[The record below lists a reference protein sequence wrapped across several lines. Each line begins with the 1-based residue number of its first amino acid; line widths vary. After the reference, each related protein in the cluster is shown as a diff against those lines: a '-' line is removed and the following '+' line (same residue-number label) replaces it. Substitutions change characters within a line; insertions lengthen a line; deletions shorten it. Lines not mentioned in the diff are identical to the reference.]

1 MSSPAKEKVSL
12 FRTRAGLYAC
22 LVLTLASAAFAFAH
36 VVGRGVHT
44 EVPPVG
50 LSFWRW
56 MVGALFMWP
65 FIHSSLKTNMPD
77 IRKNLGSLSL
87 LGGIMIVSATS
98 LMIGLNF
105 TTAINASIINAIQPV
120 FTVLLAML
128 ILHDRLRLSQSCGV
142 ALGLIGVTA
151 MITRM
156 DPAALLHMQFNAGD
170 ILIVLGSMGYSLY
183 AGDILI
189 VLGSMGYS
197 LYAIN
202 LRKIPDTLSR
212 SAALFMI
219 IVTGCLIVLPFY
231 VIETIIYKPVPIS
244 ATAIYAIS
252 AMSLVSTV
260 LGTLMWNR
268 GNQLIGPSRAG
279 MFINLIPVFA
289 AVMAILFLG
298 ERLHLYHVVC
308 ALLIGIGIYMVLRR

>member
-1 MSSPAKEKVSL
+1 MTSTKLSGDSL
-12 FRTRAGLYAC
+12 FRTRSGLYAC

-36 VVGRGVHT
+36 VVGRGIHS

-56 MVGALFMWP
+56 LLGAIVLFP
-65 FIHSSLKTNMPD
+65 FIYPSLKVNAPD
-77 IRKNLGSLSL
+77 IRRHIRPLTL
-87 LGGIMIVSATS
+87 LGGIMIVSATL

-120 FTVLLAML
+120 STVLLAML

-142 ALGLIGVTA
+142 ALGFIGVIA
-151 MITRM
+151 MISRM
-156 DPAALLHMQFNAGD
+156 DPVALVRVQFNAGD
-170 ILIVLGSMGYSLY
+170 ILILLGS
-183 AGDILI
+183 I
-189 VLGSMGYS
+189 GYS

-202 LRKIPDTLSR
+202 LRKIPNTLNP

-219 IVTGCLIVLPFY
+219 IVTGCVIVLPFY
-231 VIETIIYKPVPIS
+231 VIETILYKPVPIS
-244 ATAIYAIS
+244 AHAIYAIV
-252 AMSLVSTV
+252 ALSLVSTV
-260 LGTLMWNR
+260 FGTLMWNQ

-289 AVMAILFLG
+289 AIMAIIFLG
-298 ERLHLYHVVC
+298 ERLHQYQVIC
-308 ALLIGIGIYMVLRR
+308 AALICGGIFLVLRR

>member
-1 MSSPAKEKVSL
+1 MTGTKLSDDSL
-12 FRTRAGLYAC
+12 FRTRSGLYAC

-36 VVGRGVHT
+36 VVGRGIHS

-56 MVGALFMWP
+56 LLGAIVLFP
-65 FIHSSLKTNMPD
+65 FIYPSLKVNAPD
-77 IRKNLGSLSL
+77 IRRHIGPLTL
-87 LGGIMIVSATS
+87 LGGIMIVSATL

-120 FTVLLAML
+120 STVLLAML

-142 ALGLIGVTA
+142 ALGFIGVIA
-151 MITRM
+151 MIARM
-156 DPAALLHMQFNAGD
+156 DPVALVRVQFNAGD
-170 ILIVLGSMGYSLY
+170 ILILLGS
-183 AGDILI
+183 I
-189 VLGSMGYS
+189 GYS

-202 LRKIPDTLSR
+202 LRKIPNTLSP

-219 IVTGCLIVLPFY
+219 IVTGCVIVLPFY
-231 VIETIIYKPVPIS
+231 VIETILYKPVPIS
-244 ATAIYAIS
+244 AHAIYAIV
-252 AMSLVSTV
+252 ALSLVSTV
-260 LGTLMWNR
+260 FGTLMVNQ

-289 AVMAILFLG
+289 AIMAIIFLG
-298 ERLHLYHVVC
+298 ERLHQYQVIC
-308 ALLIGIGIYMVLRR
+308 AALICGGICLVLRR

>member
-1 MSSPAKEKVSL
+1 MEKTSL
-12 FRTRAGLYAC
+12 FRSRSGLYAC
-22 LVLTLASAAFAFAH
+22 LILTLTSAAFAFAH

-56 MVGALFMWP
+56 LFGAFFLLP
-65 FIHSSLKTNMPD
+65 FIYPNLKVNAPV
-77 IRKNLGSLSL
+77 IREHIGPLSL
-87 LGGIMIVSATS
+87 LGGIMIVSATT

-142 ALGLIGVTA
+142 ALGLFGVMA

-156 DPAALLHMQFNAGD
+156 DLTALFHLQFNAGD
-170 ILIVLGSMGYSLY
+170 ILILLGSMGY
-183 AGDILI
+183 A
-189 VLGSMGYS
+189 

-202 LRKIPDTLSR
+202 LRKIPDTLSP

-219 IVTGCLIVLPFY
+219 IVTGCIVVLPFY
-231 VIETIIYKPVPIS
+231 VIETLIYRPLPLS
-244 ATAIYAIS
+244 ATALYAII

-260 LGTLMWNR
+260 FGTLMWNR
-268 GNQLIGPSRAG
+268 GNQLIGPGRAG

-298 ERLHLYHVVC
+298 ERLYLYQVIC

>member
-1 MSSPAKEKVSL
+1 M

-65 FIHSSLKTNMPD
+65 FIHSSLKANTPA
-77 IRKNLGSLSL
+77 IRKHLGALSL
-87 LGGIMIVSATS
+87 LGGIMIVSATC

-142 ALGLIGVTA
+142 TLGLIGVMA

-156 DPAALLHMQFNAGD
+156 DLSALLHLQFNKGD
-170 ILIVLGSMGYSLY
+170 ILILLGS
-183 AGDILI
+183 A
-189 VLGSMGYS
+189 GYS

-202 LRKIPDTLSR
+202 LRKIPKSLSP
-212 SAALFMI
+212 SEALFMI
-219 IVTGCLIVLPFY
+219 IVTGCVIVLPFY
-231 VIETIIYKPVPIS
+231 VIETLVYKPVPLS
-244 ATAIYAIS
+244 ATAIYSIT

-260 LGTLMWNR
+260 FGTLMWNR

-289 AVMAILFLG
+289 VIMAILFLY
-298 ERLHLYHVVC
+298 ERLHQYQVIC
-308 ALLIGIGIYMVLRR
+308 AALICAGIFMVLRR

>member
-1 MSSPAKEKVSL
+1 M

-36 VVGRGVHT
+36 VVGRGIHS

-56 MVGALFMWP
+56 LLGAIVLFP
-65 FIHSSLKTNMPD
+65 FIYPSLKVNAPD
-77 IRKNLGSLSL
+77 IRRHIGPLTL
-87 LGGIMIVSATS
+87 LGGIMIVSATL

-120 FTVLLAML
+120 STVLLAML

-142 ALGLIGVTA
+142 ALGFIGVIA
-151 MITRM
+151 MISRM
-156 DPAALLHMQFNAGD
+156 DPVALVRVQFNAGD
-170 ILIVLGSMGYSLY
+170 ILILLGS
-183 AGDILI
+183 I
-189 VLGSMGYS
+189 GYS

-202 LRKIPDTLSR
+202 LRKIPNTLNP

-219 IVTGCLIVLPFY
+219 IVTGCVIVLPFY
-231 VIETIIYKPVPIS
+231 VIETILYKPVPIS
-244 ATAIYAIS
+244 AHAIYAIV
-252 AMSLVSTV
+252 ALSLVSTV
-260 LGTLMWNR
+260 FGTLMWNQ

-289 AVMAILFLG
+289 AIMAIIFLG
-298 ERLHLYHVVC
+298 ERLHQYQVIC
-308 ALLIGIGIYMVLRR
+308 AALICGGIFLVLRR

>member
-1 MSSPAKEKVSL
+1 M
-12 FRTRAGLYAC
+12 YAC

-36 VVGRGVHT
+36 VVGRGIHS

-56 MVGALFMWP
+56 LLGAIVLFP
-65 FIHSSLKTNMPD
+65 FIYPSLKVNAPD
-77 IRKNLGSLSL
+77 IRRHIGPLTL
-87 LGGIMIVSATS
+87 LGGIMIVSATL

-120 FTVLLAML
+120 STVLLAML

-142 ALGLIGVTA
+142 ALGFIGVIA
-151 MITRM
+151 MIARM
-156 DPAALLHMQFNAGD
+156 DPVALVRVQFNAGD
-170 ILIVLGSMGYSLY
+170 ILILLGS
-183 AGDILI
+183 I
-189 VLGSMGYS
+189 GYS

-202 LRKIPDTLSR
+202 LRKIPNTLSP

-219 IVTGCLIVLPFY
+219 IVTGCVIVLPFY
-231 VIETIIYKPVPIS
+231 VIETILYKPVPIS
-244 ATAIYAIS
+244 AHAIYAIV
-252 AMSLVSTV
+252 ALSLVSTV
-260 LGTLMWNR
+260 FGTLMWNQ

-289 AVMAILFLG
+289 AIMAIIFLG
-298 ERLHLYHVVC
+298 ERLHQYQVIC
-308 ALLIGIGIYMVLRR
+308 AALICGGIFLVLRR

>member
-1 MSSPAKEKVSL
+1 MTSTKLSDDSL
-12 FRTRAGLYAC
+12 FRTRSGLYAC

-36 VVGRGVHT
+36 VVGRGIHS

-56 MVGALFMWP
+56 LLGAIVLFP
-65 FIHSSLKTNMPD
+65 FIYPSLKVNAPD
-77 IRKNLGSLSL
+77 IRRHIGPLTL
-87 LGGIMIVSATS
+87 LGGIMIVSATL

-120 FTVLLAML
+120 STVLLAML

-142 ALGLIGVTA
+142 ALGFIGVIA
-151 MITRM
+151 MISRM
-156 DPAALLHMQFNAGD
+156 DPVALVRVQFNAGD
-170 ILIVLGSMGYSLY
+170 ILILLGS
-183 AGDILI
+183 I
-189 VLGSMGYS
+189 GYS

-202 LRKIPDTLSR
+202 LRKIPNTLSP

-219 IVTGCLIVLPFY
+219 IVTGCVIVLPFY
-231 VIETIIYKPVPIS
+231 VIETILYKPVPIS
-244 ATAIYAIS
+244 AHAIYAIV
-252 AMSLVSTV
+252 ALSLVSTV
-260 LGTLMWNR
+260 FGTLMWNQ

-289 AVMAILFLG
+289 AIMAIIFLG
-298 ERLHLYHVVC
+298 ERLHQYQVIC
-308 ALLIGIGIYMVLRR
+308 AALICGGIFLVLRR

>member
-1 MSSPAKEKVSL
+1 MIRSLMSLPAEEKFSL
-12 FRTRAGLYAC
+12 FRSRTGLYAC

-56 MVGALFMWP
+56 LLGAFALLP
-65 FIHSSLKTNMPD
+65 FIYPNLKVNAPV
-77 IRKNLGSLSL
+77 IRTHIGSLAL

-120 FTVLLAML
+120 STVLLAML

-142 ALGLIGVTA
+142 ALGLIGVIA
-151 MITRM
+151 MIARM
-156 DPAALLHMQFNAGD
+156 DLASLLHLQFNQGD
-170 ILIVLGSMGYSLY
+170 ILIL
-183 AGDILI
+183 
-189 VLGSMGYS
+189 LGSMGYS

-202 LRKIPDTLSR
+202 LGKIPKTLSPPV
-212 SAALFMI
+212 ALFII
-219 IVTGCLIVLPFY
+219 IVTGCVIVLPFY
-231 VIETIIYKPVPIS
+231 VIETLVYKPVPIS
-244 ATAIYAIS
+244 ANAIYAIV
-252 AMSLVSTV
+252 ALSLVSTV
-260 LGTLMWNR
+260 FGTLMWNL

-289 AVMAILFLG
+289 AAMAILFLN
-298 ERLHLYHVVC
+298 ERLHQYHVIC
-308 ALLIGIGIYMVLRR
+308 AALICAGIFLVLRR

>member
-1 MSSPAKEKVSL
+1 MPLPTKENISV
-12 FRTRAGLYAC
+12 FRSRTGLYAC
-22 LVLTLASAAFAFAH
+22 LALTLASAAFAFAH
-36 VVGRGVHT
+36 VVGRGVHA

-56 MVGALFMWP
+56 LIGAIVLWP
-65 FIHSSLKTNMPD
+65 FIYPSLKANAPD
-77 IRKNLGSLSL
+77 IRKHIAPLTL
-87 LGGIMIVSATS
+87 LGGVMILSATC

-142 ALGLIGVTA
+142 ALGVIGVTV

-156 DPAALLHMQFNAGD
+156 DLAALLHLQFNAGD
-170 ILIVLGSMGYSLY
+170 ILIL
-183 AGDILI
+183 
-189 VLGSMGYS
+189 LGSMGYS

-202 LRKIPDTLSR
+202 LRKVPDSLGP

-219 IVTGCLIVLPFY
+219 IVTGCVIVLPFY

-244 ATAIYAIS
+244 ATAIYSII

-260 LGTLMWNR
+260 FGTLLWNR
-268 GNQLIGPSRAG
+268 GNQLVGPSRAG
-279 MFINLIPVFA
+279 MFINLIPIFA
-289 AVMAILFLG
+289 AVMAILFLD
-298 ERLHLYHVVC
+298 ESLNLYQVIC
-308 ALLIGIGIYMVLRR
+308 AVLISIGIFMVLRR

>member
-1 MSSPAKEKVSL
+1 
-12 FRTRAGLYAC
+12 
-22 LVLTLASAAFAFAH
+22 
-36 VVGRGVHT
+36 
-44 EVPPVG
+44 
-50 LSFWRW
+50 
-56 MVGALFMWP
+56 
-65 FIHSSLKTNMPD
+65 
-77 IRKNLGSLSL
+77 
-87 LGGIMIVSATS
+87 
-98 LMIGLNF
+98 
-105 TTAINASIINAIQPV
+105 
-120 FTVLLAML
+120 
-128 ILHDRLRLSQSCGV
+128 
-142 ALGLIGVTA
+142 

-156 DPAALLHMQFNAGD
+156 DLAALLHMQFN
-170 ILIVLGSMGYSLY
+170 

-202 LRKIPDTLSR
+202 LRKIPDTLSP

>member
-105 TTAINASIINAIQPV
+105 TTAINASIINGIQPV

-156 DPAALLHMQFNAGD
+156 ELEPSLLRMQFNAGD
-170 ILIVLGSMGYSLY
+170 FLILLGS
-183 AGDILI
+183 I
-189 VLGSMGYS
+189 GYS

-202 LRKIPDTLSR
+202 LRKIPDTLSP
-212 SAALFMI
+212 SVALFMI
-219 IVTGCLIVLPFY
+219 IVTGCVIVLPFY
-231 VIETIIYKPVPIS
+231 VIESLVYKPVPIS
-244 ATAIYAIS
+244 ATAIYAIG

>member
-1 MSSPAKEKVSL
+1 MARSN
-12 FRTRAGLYAC
+12 TGLYAW
-22 LVLTLASAAFAFAH
+22 LALTLASAAFAFAH
-36 VVGRGVHT
+36 VVGRGVHG

-56 MVGALFMWP
+56 VLGAFVLLP
-65 FIHSSLKTNMPD
+65 FIYPRLKANAPH
-77 IRKNLGSLSL
+77 IRKHIGSLTL
-87 LGGIMIVSATS
+87 LGGAMIVSATC

-120 FTVLLAML
+120 STVLLSML

-156 DPAALLHMQFNAGD
+156 DLAALLHLQFNKGD
-170 ILIVLGSMGYSLY
+170 ILILLGS
-183 AGDILI
+183 I
-189 VLGSMGYS
+189 GYS

-202 LRKIPDTLSR
+202 LRKIPASLGPSE
-212 SAALFMI
+212 ALFMI
-219 IVTGCLIVLPFY
+219 IVTGCVIVLPFY
-231 VIETIIYKPVPIS
+231 VIETVVYKPVPFS
-244 ATAIYAIS
+244 ATAIYAIV

-260 LGTLMWNR
+260 FGTLMWNQ

-279 MFINLIPVFA
+279 MFINLIPIFA
-289 AVMAILFLG
+289 AIMAILFLG
-298 ERLHLYHVVC
+298 ERLFLYHILC
-308 ALLIGIGIYMVLRR
+308 ALLIGFGIFLVLRR

>member
-1 MSSPAKEKVSL
+1 MTGTKLSDDSL
-12 FRTRAGLYAC
+12 FRTRSGLYAC

-36 VVGRGVHT
+36 VVGRGIHS

-56 MVGALFMWP
+56 LLGAIVLFP
-65 FIHSSLKTNMPD
+65 FIYPSLKVNAPD
-77 IRKNLGSLSL
+77 IRRHIGPLTL
-87 LGGIMIVSATS
+87 LGGIMIVSATL

-120 FTVLLAML
+120 STVLLAML

-142 ALGLIGVTA
+142 ALGFIGVIA
-151 MITRM
+151 MISRM
-156 DPAALLHMQFNAGD
+156 DPVALVRVQFNAGD
-170 ILIVLGSMGYSLY
+170 ILILLGS
-183 AGDILI
+183 I
-189 VLGSMGYS
+189 GYS

-202 LRKIPDTLSR
+202 LRKIPNTLSP

-219 IVTGCLIVLPFY
+219 IVTGCVIVLPFY
-231 VIETIIYKPVPIS
+231 VIETILYKPVPIS
-244 ATAIYAIS
+244 AHAIYAIV
-252 AMSLVSTV
+252 ALSLVSTV
-260 LGTLMWNR
+260 FGTLMWNQ

-289 AVMAILFLG
+289 AIMAIIFLG
-298 ERLHLYHVVC
+298 ERLHQYQVIC
-308 ALLIGIGIYMVLRR
+308 AALICGGIFLVLRR

>member
-1 MSSPAKEKVSL
+1 MTGTKLSDDSL
-12 FRTRAGLYAC
+12 FRTRSGLYAC

-36 VVGRGVHT
+36 VVGRGIHS

-56 MVGALFMWP
+56 LLGAIVLFP
-65 FIHSSLKTNMPD
+65 FIYPSLKVNAPD
-77 IRKNLGSLSL
+77 IRRHIGPLTL
-87 LGGIMIVSATS
+87 LGGIMIVSATL

-120 FTVLLAML
+120 STVLLAML

-142 ALGLIGVTA
+142 ALGFIGVIA
-151 MITRM
+151 MIARM
-156 DPAALLHMQFNAGD
+156 DPVALVRVQFNAGD
-170 ILIVLGSMGYSLY
+170 ILILLGS
-183 AGDILI
+183 I
-189 VLGSMGYS
+189 GYS

-202 LRKIPDTLSR
+202 LRKIPNTLSP

-219 IVTGCLIVLPFY
+219 IVTGCVIVLPFY
-231 VIETIIYKPVPIS
+231 VIETILYKPVPIS
-244 ATAIYAIS
+244 AHAIYAIV
-252 AMSLVSTV
+252 ALSLVSTV
-260 LGTLMWNR
+260 FGTLMWNQ

-289 AVMAILFLG
+289 AIMAIIFLG
-298 ERLHLYHVVC
+298 ERLHQYQVIC
-308 ALLIGIGIYMVLRR
+308 AALICGGIFLVLRR

>member
-1 MSSPAKEKVSL
+1 MIRSFMPPPAKEKISL

-65 FIHSSLKTNMPD
+65 FIYSSLKTNMPD
-77 IRKNLGSLSL
+77 IRKNLGALSL
-87 LGGIMIVSATS
+87 LGGIMIVSATC

-156 DPAALLHMQFNAGD
+156 DLAALLHMQFNAGD
-170 ILIVLGSMGYSLY
+170 M
-183 AGDILI
+183 LI

-202 LRKIPDTLSR
+202 LRKIPDTLSP

-231 VIETIIYKPVPIS
+231 VIETVIYKPVPIS
-244 ATAIYAIS
+244 ATAIYAITT
-252 AMSLVSTV
+252 MSLVSTV

-298 ERLHLYHVVC
+298 ERLHLYHIIC
-308 ALLIGIGIYMVLRR
+308 AALIGAGIYLVLRR

>member
-1 MSSPAKEKVSL
+1 MSLPAEEKFSL
-12 FRTRAGLYAC
+12 FRSRTGLYAC

-56 MVGALFMWP
+56 LLGAFALLP
-65 FIHSSLKTNMPD
+65 FIYPGLKTNAPN
-77 IRKNLGSLSL
+77 IRKHIWPLTM
-87 LGGIMIVSATS
+87 LGGTMIASATC

-120 FTVLLAML
+120 STVLLAML

-142 ALGLIGVTA
+142 ALGLIGVIA
-151 MITRM
+151 MIARM
-156 DPAALLHMQFNAGD
+156 DLASLLHLQFNQGD
-170 ILIVLGSMGYSLY
+170 ILVL
-183 AGDILI
+183 
-189 VLGSMGYS
+189 LGSMGYS

-202 LRKIPDTLSR
+202 LGKIPKTLSPPV
-212 SAALFMI
+212 ALFII
-219 IVTGCLIVLPFY
+219 IVTGCVIVLPFY
-231 VIETIIYKPVPIS
+231 VIETLVYKPVPIS
-244 ATAIYAIS
+244 ANAIYAIV
-252 AMSLVSTV
+252 ALSLVSTV
-260 LGTLMWNR
+260 FGTLMWNL

-289 AVMAILFLG
+289 AAMAILFLN
-298 ERLHLYHVVC
+298 ERLHSYQVIC
-308 ALLIGIGIYMVLRR
+308 AVLICAGIFLVLRR

>member
-1 MSSPAKEKVSL
+1 MSLPASENISL
-12 FRTRAGLYAC
+12 FRSRAGLYAC
-22 LVLTLASAAFAFAH
+22 LVLTLAAAAFAFAH

-56 MVGALFMWP
+56 LLGALVLWP
-65 FIHSSLKTNMPD
+65 FIHPSLKANAPD
-77 IRKNLGSLSL
+77 IRKHIGPLTL
-87 LGGIMIVSATS
+87 LGGTMIASATC
-98 LMIGLNF
+98 LIIGLNF

-120 FTVLLAML
+120 FTVLLAL
-128 ILHDRLRLSQSCGV
+128 LFLHDRLRLSQSCGV

-156 DPAALLHMQFNAGD
+156 DLAALLRLQFNAGD
-170 ILIVLGSMGYSLY
+170 TLIL
-183 AGDILI
+183 
-189 VLGSMGYS
+189 LGSMGYS

-202 LRKIPDTLSR
+202 LRKIPEALSP
-212 SAALFMI
+212 SVALFII

-231 VIETIIYKPVPIS
+231 VIETLFYKPVPFS
-244 ATAIYAIS
+244 ATAIFAII

-260 LGTLMWNR
+260 FGTLMWNL

-279 MFINLIPVFA
+279 MFINLIPIFA
-289 AVMAILFLG
+289 AIMALIFLG
-298 ERLHLYHVVC
+298 ERLHYYHVIC
-308 ALLIGIGIYMVLRR
+308 ALLISIGIFMVLRR

>member
-1 MSSPAKEKVSL
+1 MTGTKLSDDSL
-12 FRTRAGLYAC
+12 FRTRSGLYAC

-36 VVGRGVHT
+36 VVGRGIHS

-56 MVGALFMWP
+56 LLGAIVLFP
-65 FIHSSLKTNMPD
+65 FIYPSLKVNAPD
-77 IRKNLGSLSL
+77 IRRHIGPLTL
-87 LGGIMIVSATS
+87 LGGIMIVSATL

-120 FTVLLAML
+120 STVLLAML

-142 ALGLIGVTA
+142 ALGFIGVIA
-151 MITRM
+151 MIARM
-156 DPAALLHMQFNAGD
+156 DPVALVRVQFNAGD
-170 ILIVLGSMGYSLY
+170 ILILLGS
-183 AGDILI
+183 I
-189 VLGSMGYS
+189 GYS

-202 LRKIPDTLSR
+202 LRKIPNTLSP

-219 IVTGCLIVLPFY
+219 IVTGCVIVLPFY
-231 VIETIIYKPVPIS
+231 VIETILYKPVPIS
-244 ATAIYAIS
+244 ANAIYAIV
-252 AMSLVSTV
+252 ALSLVSTV
-260 LGTLMWNR
+260 FGTLMWNQ

-289 AVMAILFLG
+289 AIMAIIFLG
-298 ERLHLYHVVC
+298 ERLHQYQVIC
-308 ALLIGIGIYMVLRR
+308 AALICGGIFLVLRR

>member
-1 MSSPAKEKVSL
+1 MIRSLMSLPAEEKFSL
-12 FRTRAGLYAC
+12 FRSRTGLYAC

-56 MVGALFMWP
+56 LFGAFFLLP
-65 FIHSSLKTNMPD
+65 FIYPSLKVNASY
-77 IRKNLGSLSL
+77 IRRHIWPLTM
-87 LGGIMIVSATS
+87 LGGIMIASATC

-120 FTVLLAML
+120 STVLLAML

-142 ALGLIGVTA
+142 ALGLIGVIA

-156 DPAALLHMQFNAGD
+156 DPAALIRLQFNAGD
-170 ILIVLGSMGYSLY
+170 ILIL
-183 AGDILI
+183 
-189 VLGSMGYS
+189 LGSMGYS

-202 LRKIPDTLSR
+202 LRKIPGSLSP

-219 IVTGCLIVLPFY
+219 IVTGCVIVLPFY
-231 VIETIIYKPVPIS
+231 VIETLVYKPVPIS
-244 ATAIYAIS
+244 ANAIYAIV
-252 AMSLVSTV
+252 ALSLVSTV
-260 LGTLMWNR
+260 FGTLMWNR

-279 MFINLIPVFA
+279 IFINLIPVFA
-289 AVMAILFLG
+289 AIMAIIFLN
-298 ERLHLYHVVC
+298 ERLHLYHVIC
-308 ALLIGIGIYMVLRR
+308 AALICIGIFLVLRR

>member
-1 MSSPAKEKVSL
+1 MTSTKLQDDSL
-12 FRTRAGLYAC
+12 FRTRSGLYAC

-36 VVGRGVHT
+36 VVGRGIHS

-56 MVGALFMWP
+56 LLGAIVLFP
-65 FIHSSLKTNMPD
+65 FIYPSLKVNAPD
-77 IRKNLGSLSL
+77 IRRHIGPLTL
-87 LGGIMIVSATS
+87 LGGIMIVSATL

-120 FTVLLAML
+120 STVLLAML

-142 ALGLIGVTA
+142 ALGFIGVIA
-151 MITRM
+151 MISRM
-156 DPAALLHMQFNAGD
+156 DPVALVRVQFNAGD
-170 ILIVLGSMGYSLY
+170 ILILLGS
-183 AGDILI
+183 I
-189 VLGSMGYS
+189 GYS

-202 LRKIPDTLSR
+202 LRKIPNTLSP

-219 IVTGCLIVLPFY
+219 IVTGCVIVLPFY
-231 VIETIIYKPVPIS
+231 VIETILYKPVPLS
-244 ATAIYAIS
+244 AHAIYAIV
-252 AMSLVSTV
+252 ALSLVSTV
-260 LGTLMWNR
+260 FGTLMWNQ

-289 AVMAILFLG
+289 AIMAIIFLN
-298 ERLHLYHVVC
+298 ERLHQYQVIC
-308 ALLIGIGIYMVLRR
+308 AALICGGIFLVLRR

>member
-1 MSSPAKEKVSL
+1 MTSPAREKNSL
-12 FRTRAGLYAC
+12 FRTRTGLYAC

-36 VVGRGVHT
+36 VVGRGVHA

-56 MVGALFMWP
+56 LLGAIVLWP
-65 FIHSSLKTNMPD
+65 FIYSSLKANAPD
-77 IRKNLGSLSL
+77 IRKHIGALTL
-87 LGGIMIVSATS
+87 LGGIMIPSATC

-105 TTAINASIINAIQPV
+105 TTAINASIINGIQPV

-128 ILHDRLRLSQSCGV
+128 MLHDRLRLSQSCGV

-156 DPAALLHMQFNAGD
+156 DLTALLHLQFNT
-170 ILIVLGSMGYSLY
+170 
-183 AGDILI
+183 GDILI

-202 LRKIPDTLSR
+202 LRKIPDTLSP

-219 IVTGCLIVLPFY
+219 IVTGCVICDLLPFY
-231 VIETIIYKPVPIS
+231 VIESLVYKPVPLS

-252 AMSLVSTV
+252 AMSLVATV
-260 LGTLMWNR
+260 FGTLMWNR

-298 ERLHLYHVVC
+298 ERLYLYQVIC
-308 ALLIGIGIYMVLRR
+308 ALLIGVGIYMVLRR